1 VQSATR
7 PEIFLSDNKKSANYK
22 HSNRYIM
29 SIFINKNIIFNN
41 KIYVVFINICQALTT
56 FTYYFTISI
65 NRYLVIH
72 LIVIKY

>member
-1 VQSATR
+1 
-7 PEIFLSDNKKSANYK
+7 
-22 HSNRYIM
+22 M